1 LVEIIVALDDDLQ
14 LAVGKDPDPAR
25 MFGTQ
30 RNHYRLARDSQ
41 RLDDFEDALD
51 FLERYCLEQVRF
63 LSA

>member
-1 LVEIIVALDDDLQ
+1 MVEIIIALNDNLQ

-30 RNHYRLARDSQ
+30 RNHYRLTRDSQ

-51 FLERYCLEQVRF
+51 LLERYCLEQERF
-63 LSA
+63 LSI